1 MNVLVRNQKISPNK
15 VRPVARV
22 IAGKT
27 VEAAFRALAFAP
39 QKAAKMVEKA
49 LKSAVAN
56 AEHNYNMDV
65 DALKIGEISVDQAFS
80 LKRYTQKAK
89 GRGARILKPHC
100 HIRIKLDTIGA

>member
-1 MNVLVRNQKISPNK
+1 M
-15 VRPVARV
+15 RV

-27 VEAAFRALAFAP
+27 VEMALRTLAFAP

-56 AEHNYNMDV
+56 AEHNFNMDI
-65 DALKIGEISVDQAFS
+65 DQLKIGRISADQAFS
-80 LKRYTQKAK
+80 LKRFTQKAK

-100 HIRIKLDTIGA
+100 HIRIELVLNGAQ